1 MELTIFDQIL
11 YQFET
16 IATGGVP
23 QVRALVMSTFW
34 ILATIDACMAF
45 LTNLEDGDHFKI
57 LIQKCLKIGFWLFF
71 VNSWGLFCNV
81 IKNSLIMAGSV
92 IGSGASMSLM
102 QHPSEIVSQGILTLD
117 PILEY
122 ESKFTGITD
131 VMANFGMLM
140 ACIISYL
147 FGCLAYV
154 LLGIQVVLTYVEFYL
169 MCALFTVF
177 VPFGVTKWTSFL
189 AEKAIGG
196 VIAYGVK
203 LMVLS
208 CIVSIIPDTLNAYGN
223 GFTLTPENALTAMIS
238 LVAVGV
244 LLAFLSW
251 AAPALAASM
260 MTGGPS
266 LTAGSVAMAGAAVAA
281 GTAIAAG
288 GAAKA
293 AGAVMGSG
301 KGAAG
306 SGGGNTSAAV
316 NAMSRGQLPP
326 GSSSSG
332 GSGGGA
338 SGGSD
343 SGDATSSPTFS
354 GGGAQSYGG
363 GAGAATGNS
372 GSSGGGQVGS
382 PSSDGAAGGSGG
394 GAAGTSAGNGS
405 QGGSAANSL
414 TKAAGG
420 AAGSVAGSK
429 AGAAIGGAAAG
440 PAGAAVGGVA
450 GSVAGDAAGE
460 TAVDGAASG
469 IASGSSS
476 APAVSGGGMTGG
488 GPSGGSNDGA
498 QNSGGGTGNV
508 AGGSGS
514 WNRTYSGGNASGG
527 ENAQNA
533 KQQQQP
539 RFSNIAKD
547 AMLIKNMTP
556 QEPGPHGSMHAP
568 IRD

>member
-16 IATGGVP
+16 VATGGVP

-147 FGCLAYV
+147 FGCLAYI

-208 CIVSIIPDTLNAYGN
+208 CIVSIVPDILNAYGN
-223 GFTLTPENALTAMIS
+223 GFTLTPDNALTAMIS

-244 LLAFLSW
+244 LLAFLAW

-266 LTAGSVAMAGAAVAA
+266 LTAGSVAATGAGVAAGAAVLAV
-281 GTAIAAG
+281 G
-288 GAAKA
+288 GAAA
-293 AGAVMGSG
+293 AGAIG
-301 KGAAG
+301 KSGAAG
-306 SGGGNTSAAV
+306 AASSSGAAGKGSTSAAANALHGAGPSGGGGSSHGDSGGSSSGGGASPSFSGGGA
-316 NAMSRGQLPP
+316 SSYG

-332 GSGGGA
+332 SSASNLSGGA
-338 SGGSD
+338 SG
-343 SGDATSSPTFS
+343 SSS
-354 GGGAQSYGG
+354 GGSKGGSG
-363 GAGAATGNS
+363 GASASGGS
-372 GSSGGGQVGS
+372 GSSSGS
-382 PSSDGAAGGSGG
+382 NQGKSAGSSVSSAAAGAAGGVAGG
-394 GAAGTSAGNGS
+394 KAGAAIG
-405 QGGSAANSL
+405 
-414 TKAAGG
+414 
-420 AAGSVAGSK
+420 
-429 AGAAIGGAAAG
+429 GAAIGGAAAG
-440 PAGAAVGGVA
+440 PAGAATGGVA
-450 GSVAGDAAGE
+450 GSVVGDAAGSQAASNAAGDDSS
-460 TAVDGAASG
+460 TAVDSGSSPSGDGSAASNAG
-469 IASGSSS
+469 ASGSGGS
-476 APAVSGGGMTGG
+476 AAGGSSGGG
-488 GPSGGSNDGA
+488 SFGGSTN
-498 QNSGGGTGNV
+498 NNGG
-508 AGGSGS
+508 
-514 WNRTYSGGNASGG
+514 
-527 ENAQNA
+527 
-533 KQQQQP
+533 QQQQQKP
-539 RFSNIAKD
+539 KFSNMARD
-547 AMLIKNMTP
+547 AMMIKNMTP
-556 QEPGPHGSMHAP
+556 QEPGPHGSFGAS
-568 IRD
+568 IRSD

>member
-1 MELTIFDQIL
+1 MELTIFDQIF

-122 ESKFTGITD
+122 ESEFTGITD

-260 MTGGPS
+260 MTVGPS
-266 LTAGSVAMAGAAVAA
+266 LTAGSVAMAGAAMAG

-306 SGGGNTSAAV
+306 SGGGNTSAAA

-326 GSSSSG
+326 GG
-332 GSGGGA
+332 VA
-338 SGGSD
+338 VQVV
-343 SGDATSSPTFS
+343 AVTALLVVQVLAVLRR
-354 GGGAQSYGG
+354 AQSL
-363 GAGAATGNS
+363 AAVERKAMEEALGPLRGRLVVLVVVRQALSLLTVRL
-372 GSSGGGQVGS
+372 VG
-382 PSSDGAAGGSGG
+382 PPEMAVREEVLPIVLPRQQEARPVVWL
-394 GAAGTSAGNGS
+394 AVRLAR
-405 QGGSAANSL
+405 QSAAL
-414 TKAAGG
+414 LLALQGLPLEEWP
-420 AAGSVAGSK
+420 VA
-429 AGAAIGGAAAG
+429 
-440 PAGAAVGGVA
+440 
-450 GSVAGDAAGE
+450 
-460 TAVDGAASG
+460 
-469 IASGSSS
+469 
-476 APAVSGGGMTGG
+476 
-488 GPSGGSNDGA
+488 
-498 QNSGGGTGNV
+498 
-508 AGGSGS
+508 
-514 WNRTYSGGNASGG
+514 
-527 ENAQNA
+527 
-533 KQQQQP
+533 
-539 RFSNIAKD
+539 
-547 AMLIKNMTP
+547 
-556 QEPGPHGSMHAP
+556 
-568 IRD
+568 